1 MQNRF
6 ITTFKKKQII
16 GLITLSNGLEILPKL
31 KEFKII
37 LEENNNVGSII
48 LDNGLHQD
56 LLHLKREK
64 NPWKLWKR
72 LLCLKK
78 LNLIQINNKTQNSKT
93 YKLILLNSLI
103 HHNLLDLKRK
113 QSQ

>member
-1 MQNRF
+1 M
-6 ITTFKKKQII
+6 TTFKKKQTI

-31 KEFKII
+31 KEFMII
-37 LEENNNVGSII
+37 LEKNNSIGSII

>member
-1 MQNRF
+1 M
-6 ITTFKKKQII
+6 TTFKKKQTI

-31 KEFKII
+31 KEFMII
-37 LEENNNVGSII
+37 LEKNNSIGSII

-64 NPWKLWKR
+64 NPWKLKKWKR

-78 LNLIQINNKTQNSKT
+78 LMNQAPTSKT
-93 YKLILLNSLI
+93 
-103 HHNLLDLKRK
+103 
-113 QSQ
+113 